1 MISLIRAFFLIGAV
15 VCGYLAGGWTEVRFF
30 RGGIAC
36 FYYGANRFRNEM
48 FFSAQ
53 VNRRKGLSGWP
64 SIRVLLEFSLGAL

>member
-1 MISLIRAFFLIGAV
+1 MISLIRAFSLIGAV

-48 FFSAQ
+48 FFSAEI
-53 VNRRKGLSGWP
+53 NRRKGLSAWLP
-64 SIRVLLEFSLGAL
+64 ICVLLEFSHGTL